1 MEETTVFDTL
11 NPNNKNYI
19 PYGGF
24 RKAPTKFTSKYFYKG
39 RKKERKGF
47 LDLFWFCKCGKKN
60 FSTTKNINKFVF
72 PSYPYMAIRSKP
84 FREVKREC
92 WKCGHIQTNT
102 TLEEVKIETG
112 ENNV

>member
-39 RKKERKGF
+39 RKKERKG
-47 LDLFWFCKCGKKN
+47 DWVGWWCKCDAHN
-60 FSTTKNINKFVF
+60 YSSYINIQKFTF
-72 PSYPYMAIRSKP
+72 PSFPYMAIRNKP
-84 FREVKREC
+84 FREVKRKC